1 MAVHLHSSLDALP
14 PEVSV
19 TSYSNNK
26 EDTLSVS
33 GQAKSYGRVLSYAK
47 SLEENPN
54 FADVTLNSLS
64 QRVSDEE
71 ASVNYNLTVDK
82 EKFGF

>member
-1 MAVHLHSSLDALP
+1 MAVHLHSSLNALP
-14 PEVSV
+14 PEVNIS
-19 TSYSNNK
+19 SYSNTK
-26 EDTLSVS
+26 EDTLTVA
-33 GQAKSYGRVLSYAK
+33 GDAKSYGRVLSYAK

-64 QRVSDEE
+64 QRGADED
-71 ASVNYNLTVDK
+71 ASVSYNLTVDK